1 MAATDKGQ
9 YGMVDAAVQRRSV
22 LELKDVPVGK
32 CKLYVY
38 HDENDNYQ
46 LDREDGIPIGVLCHC
61 RLGGKRK
68 YGDGGCAVG
77 GCPKG
82 NEEVIIWYNYE
93 R

>member
-9 YGMVDAAVQRRSV
+9 YNMVDAAVSDVV
-22 LELKDVPVGK
+22 LELKDVPAGK
-32 CKLYVY
+32 CKIHVY
-38 HDENDNYQ
+38 HDENGNYQ
-46 LDREDGIPIGVLCHC
+46 LDREDGVPMEYCAIVDWEV
-61 RLGGKRK
+61 KRK